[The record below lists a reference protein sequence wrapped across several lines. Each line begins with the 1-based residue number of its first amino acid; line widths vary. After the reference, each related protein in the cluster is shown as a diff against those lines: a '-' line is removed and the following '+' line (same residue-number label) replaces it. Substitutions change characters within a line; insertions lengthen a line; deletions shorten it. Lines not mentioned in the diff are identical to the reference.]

1 MRRTLALLALLLL
14 PAAGL
19 RAEPGTT
26 AAPTLR
32 RPLAARPVGMGES
45 FTAVAGGID
54 SLGYNPA
61 APAGLAR
68 PEAAMTYL
76 NGPAGDDFGF
86 LGYSHPLPFA
96 TFTGGFV
103 YYNAGR
109 IDLNLSDGT
118 RGLRTAQQDLVGL
131 LSAAVPLGR
140 GLSVGGTAKFYRFD
154 LAQEVRAS
162 GFAGDLGALW
172 RTPLKGLNL
181 GASLQNAGPDVKYES
196 AGDPLPTT
204 ARFGA
209 AYDFSL
215 ADLRYFREGGFGFNR
230 FLLTA
235 DGVKPRDS
243 SNLLPNI
250 GLETGMSFGEESGM
264 ALRFGYLFERDI
276 PNFTLGAG
284 FRQGRWRLDYAMG
297 VGRADVDVSHHVT
310 LGAGF

>member
-1 MRRTLALLALLLL
+1 MRRALALLALLLL

-19 RAEPGTT
+19 RAESGTT

-61 APAGLAR
+61 APASLSR

-96 TFTGGFV
+96 TLTGGFV

-215 ADLRYFREGGFGFNR
+215 AGLRYFREGGFGFNR

-235 DGVKPRDS
+235 DGVKPRDNGS
-243 SNLLPNI
+243 LLPNI
-250 GLETGMSFGEESGM
+250 GLETGMSFGDESGM

-297 VGRADVDVSHHVT
+297 VGRADVDGSHHVT